1 MWAKVNSY
9 NIWWILVPYSDSF
22 RICFTFHKISRTLNK
37 NSCSVCVCVCIKV
50 FCFFQSQVLI
60 YWRRQIS
67 QIWLTYSAIG
77 SSHMPKRLLSGARCM
92 FFTNLWAPALKWKV
106 GGSTN
111 VNAYDK
117 QPIWNLNWCPQKKRL
132 LLHGSWLWPTLST
145 LHVIPWL

>member
-22 RICFTFHKISRTLNK
+22 RICFSLHKISRTLNK
-37 NSCSVCVCVCIKV
+37 NSCSVCVCIKV

-92 FFTNLWAPALKWKV
+92 FFTNLWAPAMKWKV
-106 GGSTN
+106 GASTN
-111 VNAYDK
+111 VMHMISSLFETWIGVHRRSDYSFMVHDCG
-117 QPIWNLNWCPQKKRL
+117 QHFP
-132 LLHGSWLWPTLST
+132 HYM
-145 LHVIPWL
+145 

>member
-22 RICFTFHKISRTLNK
+22 RICFSLHKISRTLNK
-37 NSCSVCVCVCIKV
+37 NSCSVCVCIKV

-77 SSHMPKRLLSGARCM
+77 SSHMPKRLIWS
-92 FFTNLWAPALKWKV
+92 KV
-106 GGSTN
+106 HVLHQPVSTGN
-111 VNAYDK
+111 EMKSRRFHECHAYDK